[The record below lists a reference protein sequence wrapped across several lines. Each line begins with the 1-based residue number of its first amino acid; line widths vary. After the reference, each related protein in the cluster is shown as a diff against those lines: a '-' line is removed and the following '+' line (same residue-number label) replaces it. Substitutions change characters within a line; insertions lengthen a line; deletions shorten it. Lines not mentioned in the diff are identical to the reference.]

1 MVHPVLVS
9 TGILRFAW
17 QVRRLFI
24 LVLPILG
31 LGLSVPWLFTGD
43 SGERFLGFPLWVVY
57 ALAVAAVYALAVA
70 VLIGC
75 CWDVSAGPEDD
86 DE

>member
-1 MVHPVLVS
+1 MTSALVS
-9 TGILRFAW
+9 TGILRFVW
-17 QVRRLFI
+17 QVPRLLI

-31 LGLSVPWLFTGD
+31 LGFSVPWLFTGD

-57 ALAVAAVYALAVA
+57 ALAAAAVYALVVA

-75 CWDVSAGPEDD
+75 CWDVSAGPKEDD
-86 DE
+86 E